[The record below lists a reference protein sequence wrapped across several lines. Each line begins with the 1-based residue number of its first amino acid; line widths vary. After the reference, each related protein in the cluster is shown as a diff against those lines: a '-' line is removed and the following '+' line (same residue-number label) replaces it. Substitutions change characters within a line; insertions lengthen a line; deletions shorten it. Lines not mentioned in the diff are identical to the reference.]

1 MQLRGIKIEL
11 ASPKEMA
18 ATVKN
23 AIAKADEVNTRVQR
37 VSVDVGNWALALKIA
52 LKDLEKTQSLARGLR
67 IQAERAKQ
75 KDSARQYGKI
85 EDDASK
91 AISQYSKLTKALSAL
106 DKSL

>member
-1 MQLRGIKIEL
+1 MQLRGMRVEL

-37 VSVDVGNWALALKIA
+37 VSVDVGNWALALKMA
-52 LKDLEKTQSLARGLR
+52 LKDLETTKASANGLR

-75 KDSARQYGKI
+75 KDSAKQYDKI
-85 EDDASK
+85 ATDADK
-91 AISQYSKLTKALSAL
+91 AITKYSKVAKALAAL

>member
-52 LKDLEKTQSLARGLR
+52 LKDLEKTQSLVEECLW
-67 IQAERAKQ
+67 
-75 KDSARQYGKI
+75 
-85 EDDASK
+85 
-91 AISQYSKLTKALSAL
+91 T
-106 DKSL
+106 